1 MLPAPESRVTGI
13 RKHETKNAVA
23 GAKPADVIY
32 VCTRHPLAFN
42 VIKQALLA
50 GNAKISTIKPWSSS
64 IVASDVGRQ
73 NVLVVDTCSVERWS
87 DIMVDCREMNLRVVL
102 LVPADEQDRLKSL
115 YALNNGADGIV
126 AMSTELDVHL
136 PKAIQAVVDDHL
148 WMSRRVLEDYVKQT
162 KPLLR
167 QASLASEFTTR
178 EEQIISVLKR
188 GLSNRQIAKM
198 LGISERTVKFHV
210 SNILRKSQI
219 GSRKELVLPPEPD
232 LSASKARSVLS
243 PDASP
248 DQPA

>member
-1 MLPAPESRVTGI
+1 
-13 RKHETKNAVA
+13 
-23 GAKPADVIY
+23 
-32 VCTRHPLAFN
+32 
-42 VIKQALLA
+42 
-50 GNAKISTIKPWSSS
+50 
-64 IVASDVGRQ
+64 
-73 NVLVVDTCSVERWS
+73 
-87 DIMVDCREMNLRVVL
+87 MNLRVVL

-126 AMSTELDVHL
+126 AMSTELNVHL